1 MTLSRR
7 RFLAGSVGSVAAL
20 GLAACSS
27 GDTGMGGNNADRADS
42 APAAPAELGAKADT
56 DTGPVTGTISFA
68 FWGGSAAE
76 QAGFEYAKS
85 IFEKENPGATVNLKV
100 SPYDGFYS
108 GVDRSIQ
115 AGSAPDVF
123 RVDYTTFGRY
133 ASKKVL
139 LDMSPYYTQEEVDEF
154 IPSFWNAVSVDGAP
168 YGVPH
173 QTDTSAIIYD
183 VAAPEKAGISSV
195 PTTLETAWTWDEFGQ
210 VAEKLRGSLGGNQF
224 PFAYNWTQAGAYRWL
239 SWLYQAGGTLLNA
252 DLRSAAIPS
261 APAGTALDLT
271 KSFFAEVGPGHQ
283 HHPGHPL
290 LR

>member
-154 IPSFWNAVSVDGAP
+154 IPSFWNAVSVDGGARARP
-168 YGVPH
+168 
-173 QTDTSAIIYD
+173 
-183 VAAPEKAGISSV
+183 
-195 PTTLETAWTWDEFGQ
+195 
-210 VAEKLRGSLGGNQF
+210 
-224 PFAYNWTQAGAYRWL
+224 AGAGRPRARRACARR
-239 SWLYQAGGTLLNA
+239 SRSGGPSRGPRRARVARSVLG
-252 DLRSAAIPS
+252 RSADPHPVLDVLGDGHVRKQRVVLEHGVDLAVVG
-261 APAGTALDLT
+261 PAGCRRRGRRARPCPSPAARSRRSSAASSSCPTPTGRAW
-271 KSFFAEVGPGHQ
+271 
-283 HHPGHPL
+283 
-290 LR
+290 